1 MGRPKKDVVPHKCLI
16 FLCQSDITGPNK
28 FCSKDCLRLYR
39 QGARLKP
46 KYEIL
51 TIRSGKTV
59 CNANIMEQRPRLRLK
74 PPTTFMKDSVVH
86 IQESHNRHGKLLTLE
101 VLNGIK
107 VGLATSETIQQV
119 IANIAQKHKY
129 KRPESY
135 VKHIE
140 EMLTLYDTQ
149 D

>member
-1 MGRPKKDVVPHKCLI
+1 MKQVEKVCRSCGHKYTGAPQSKYCSITCRENGPKAPKFEPEVKLIKQEDVIIPVEQTAAPQRVRLSLRPQD
-16 FLCQSDITGPNK
+16 
-28 FCSKDCLRLYR
+28 
-39 QGARLKP
+39 
-46 KYEIL
+46 
-51 TIRSGKTV
+51 
-59 CNANIMEQRPRLRLK
+59 
-74 PPTTFMKDSVVH
+74 TFMKDSVVH